1 MIIKVLII
9 IGIVVAGTLV
19 LYPQN
24 QVFFSNDII
33 ETKEEISSFK
43 DNAVKNIEETFD
55 VVIDGISTRFDTT
68 TNGIFLRQN

>member
-1 MIIKVLII
+1 MIIKLLII
-9 IGIVVAGTLV
+9 IGIVVIGTIV

-24 QVFFSNDII
+24 QSFFSNDVD

-55 VVIDGISTRFDTT
+55 VVIDEISTSFDIT
-68 TNGIFLRQN
+68 TNGIFLKPN